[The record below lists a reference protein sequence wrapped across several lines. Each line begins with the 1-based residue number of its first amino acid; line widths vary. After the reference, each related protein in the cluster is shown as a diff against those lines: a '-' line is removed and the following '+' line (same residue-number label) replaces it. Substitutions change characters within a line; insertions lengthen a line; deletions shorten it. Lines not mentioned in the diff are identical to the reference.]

1 MVWEFV
7 GLTMNTKKKTQY
19 EDEEERIKYADLL
32 LKAVVKEMKNTP
44 RDKLPSKII
53 WPDGDAPTL
62 EG

>member
-1 MVWEFV
+1 M
-7 GLTMNTKKKTQY
+7 TMNTKKKTQY